1 MISLRLLAAALAL
14 GLAPLAVVHPVRIA
28 GGSMEPA
35 LRDGQMRVALRAWCA
50 GRPAVGEVWLARGP
64 SGTVVKRL
72 VAGPGMRVELR
83 DGELWVDGTYVPEP
97 YVAVTER
104 ASGGPWETGS
114 GWFLL
119 GDNRQ
124 ESQDSRAWGVLPA
137 GSLEARVMR

>member
-1 MISLRLLAAALAL
+1 VISPRLLAAALAL

-28 GGSMEPA
+28 GRSMEPG
-35 LRDGQMRVALRAWCA
+35 LKDGQMRLALRAWCA
-50 GRPAVGEVWLARGP
+50 GGPAVGEVWLAKGP

-72 VAGPGMRVELR
+72 VAGPGARVEIR
-83 DGELWVDGTYVPEP
+83 DGELWVDGKYIREP

-104 ASGGPWETGS
+104 ASGGPWETGP

-124 ESQDSRAWGVLPA
+124 ESQDSRAWGTLPA
-137 GSLEARVMR
+137 ARLEARILD